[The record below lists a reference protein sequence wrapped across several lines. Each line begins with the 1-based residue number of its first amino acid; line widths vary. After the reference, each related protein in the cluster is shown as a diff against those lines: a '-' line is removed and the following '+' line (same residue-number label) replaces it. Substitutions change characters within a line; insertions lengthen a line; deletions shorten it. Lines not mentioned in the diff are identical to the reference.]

1 VTDRIL
7 LIDYEHVKAV
17 DWAARLCDAGAIAIF
32 GASKRP
38 SSGQRDV
45 VGESS
50 RRCFASIIG
59 VMLFI
64 GGKLIK

>member
-1 VTDRIL
+1 MTDRIL
-7 LIDYEHVKAV
+7 LVDY
-17 DWAARLCDAGAIAIF
+17 
-32 GASKRP
+32 GASKRL

-50 RRCFASIIG
+50 RRCIASIIG

-64 GGKLIK
+64 GGKLLK